1 MRHSVVRAILW
12 KELLDLSRDYK
23 TLAYVI
29 LLPLLALP
37 GLAVFAGGLYS
48 TQSVVVYIVDEDGSG
63 VSRAFVEGLA
73 EFLGRGVGGVS
84 VEVRMAGS
92 LEGVPVTSVAIVVP
106 QGFGSSLESIDGRA
120 EVRVLVLPGSPAADR
135 VVSAVNS
142 YVFRFE
148 RALVEHR
155 IGVLAERAGL
165 AVDAPGFLDP
175 LSVRREFWIVGGPGG
190 GGAVAEEV
198 ALSARVVAF
207 SLFFVVNP
215 AIVFVSDSIVGE
227 RERKTLEKLLLTRAT
242 RLEVLTGKILATTV
256 LGVAA
261 AAADS
266 IALVSFFALS
276 GYGLALSPLLVLVWA
291 LSAILLVLLTAGI
304 SAVISVRSE
313 TIRSAQ
319 SGSFLVL
326 MVALAIYFSSLAV
339 DFTALPRSVL
349 IALQVIPFTHASLA
363 VFSAVYGDLGD
374 VALHLAVLALSAALF
389 LLVAARSFSGERV
402 VMFR

>member
-1 MRHSVVRAILW
+1 M
-12 KELLDLSRDYK
+12 
-23 TLAYVI
+23 
-29 LLPLLALP
+29 
-37 GLAVFAGGLYS
+37 
-48 TQSVVVYIVDEDGSG
+48 
-63 VSRAFVEGLA
+63 
-73 EFLGRGVGGVS
+73 
-84 VEVRMAGS
+84 
-92 LEGVPVTSVAIVVP
+92 
-106 QGFGSSLESIDGRA
+106 
-120 EVRVLVLPGSPAADR
+120 
-135 VVSAVNS
+135 
-142 YVFRFE
+142 
-148 RALVEHR
+148 
-155 IGVLAERAGL
+155 
-165 AVDAPGFLDP
+165 
-175 LSVRREFWIVGGPGG
+175 
-190 GGAVAEEV
+190 
-198 ALSARVVAF
+198 
-207 SLFFVVNP
+207 
-215 AIVFVSDSIVGE
+215 
-227 RERKTLEKLLLTRAT
+227 
-242 RLEVLTGKILATTV
+242 
-256 LGVAA
+256 
-261 AAADS
+261 
-266 IALVSFFALS
+266 